1 MPFSSVLAGL
11 GLGLSLI
18 VAIGAQNLFVLR
30 QGIRREHVFAVAA
43 ICALSD
49 LTLIVLGVSGV
60 GAVLQAVPWLVEAVR
75 WAGAAFLVVY
85 GLLAARRA
93 IRPSGEALVAGP
105 GSGPGTGDRGAGSA
119 EGDDRTDAA
128 GGPGAEGSG
137 RDTSAAVPGPAA
149 ASAVPTL
156 TQAEDAPAAHAGQHA
171 GQHAAAGASDGRTT
185 SAGAAAGA
193 GRTTLTAAVL
203 TCLALTWLNPHV
215 YLDTLFLLGSI
226 ANTHGD
232 GRWAFALGAGLASI
246 VWFFGLA
253 YGARLLG
260 GVLASPRAWRILDG
274 VIAVVMIALGVML
287 VLPH

>member
-1 MPFSSVLAGL
+1 MPLSSALAGL

-30 QGIRREHVFAVAA
+30 QGIRREHVFVVAA

-85 GLLAARRA
+85 GLLAAKRA
-93 IRPSGEALVAGP
+93 IRPSGEALVAGE
-105 GSGPGTGDRGAGSA
+105 GSA
-119 EGDDRTDAA
+119 DGDGDGLGHGETDAA

-149 ASAVPTL
+149 ASASPTM
-156 TQAEDAPAAHAGQHA
+156 TRPARTPTAPRATRHAG
-171 GQHAAAGASDGRTT
+171 
-185 SAGAAAGA
+185 SAGAAV

-226 ANTHGD
+226 ASTHGD
-232 GRWAFALGAGLASI
+232 GRWAFAAGAGLASI

-253 YGARLLG
+253 YGSRLLG
-260 GVLASPRAWRILDG
+260 GVLASPRAWRVLDG
-274 VIAVVMIALGVML
+274 VIAVVMITLGVML

>member
-1 MPFSSVLAGL
+1 MPFSSVLAGF

-18 VAIGAQNLFVLR
+18 VAIGAQNVFVLR

-49 LTLIVLGVSGV
+49 LALIMVGVSGI
-60 GAVLQAVPWLVEAVR
+60 GAVLTAVPWLVDVIR
-75 WAGAAFLVVY
+75 WAGAAFLVAY

-93 IRPSGEALVAGP
+93 IRPSGEALEVEVAEHEVESAEADV
-105 GSGPGTGDRGAGSA
+105 SGLVGAGV
-119 EGDDRTDAA
+119 GTPAA
-128 GGPGAEGSG
+128 LTNP
-137 RDTSAAVPGPAA
+137 A
-149 ASAVPTL
+149 ASASAATSTL
-156 TQAEDAPAAHAGQHA
+156 TRRSTGLA
-171 GQHAAAGASDGRTT
+171 
-185 SAGAAAGA
+185 
-193 GRTTLTAAVL
+193 AAVL

-215 YLDTLFLLGSI
+215 YLDTVFLLGSV

-232 GRWAFALGAGLASI
+232 GRWAFAAGAGAASL

-260 GVLASPRAWRILDG
+260 GVLSSPRAWRVLDAI
-274 VIAVVMIALGVML
+274 IAVVMVGLGVML